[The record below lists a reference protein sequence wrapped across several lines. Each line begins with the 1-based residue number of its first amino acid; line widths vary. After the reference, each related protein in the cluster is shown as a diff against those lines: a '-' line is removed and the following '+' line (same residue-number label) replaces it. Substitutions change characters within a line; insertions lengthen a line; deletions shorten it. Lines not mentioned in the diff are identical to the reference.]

1 MLKHYHFT
9 LINAAFR
16 TERNIIAHSAVQA
29 ALIAAR
35 MLPES
40 PGQFA
45 IICKPAN
52 QERIAA

>member
-9 LINAAFR
+9 LIDASFR
-16 TERNIIAHSAVQA
+16 TERNIIAHSAIQA

-35 MLPES
+35 MLPEPQGS
-40 PGQFA
+40 FA

>member
-1 MLKHYHFT
+1 MLRQYHFT
-9 LINAAFR
+9 LINSIFR
-16 TERNIIAHSAVQA
+16 VERNIIAHSSIQA
-29 ALIAAR
+29 AIIAQR

-45 IICKPAN
+45 IICKP